1 MHAADVRAS
10 QEYIT
15 WWYIPASQARPIV
28 DSCLWSLAR
37 ILRTKEKLLLSFSA
51 NCLEIFLRRFS
62 VVDRV
67 ARWHSARTWRRK
79 DQELGLREGDR
90 HDTHLK
96 RGDLYPAVPI
106 ISSDTQSETWWSWDF
121 SRIKSWHIVLQYYK
135 HRSSWMIPSLVGGLC
150 NFNSKNRLT
159 TQVTGNCA
167 TQGVKDENSFW
178 NPRSS
183 SH

>member
-1 MHAADVRAS
+1 ML
-10 QEYIT
+10 
-15 WWYIPASQARPIV
+15 P
-28 DSCLWSLAR
+28 
-37 ILRTKEKLLLSFSA
+37 TKEKLQLSFSA
-51 NCLEIFLRRFS
+51 NCLEVFLQRFS
-62 VVDRV
+62 IVDRV

-96 RGDLYPAVPI
+96 RGDLYPAVPT
-106 ISSDTQSETWWSWDF
+106 ISSDTRSETWWSWDF

-135 HRSSWMIPSLVGGLC
+135 HRSSCMIPSLVGELC
-150 NFNSKNRLT
+150 NFNSKNRLK

-183 SH
+183 SR